1 MKVQLFGVGT
11 KSTSP
16 AITAQKRIN
25 CFVEVRQEQDKTAF
39 ALVGR
44 PGLTQFVSA
53 TTLGANPSRG
63 MWPVNTLSQPLMFTV
78 HNSILYSIN
87 NAGVSSIIGVIA
99 TTSGDVSM
107 ADDGKYLVLVDGSAG
122 YWYNMQTPGA
132 LTKITDGN
140 FTTTPKTVTWQDN
153 YFIVNSGSSRQFQLS
168 QISPSVDP
176 AVWPAVQI
184 GFAQSAAD
192 SLQAVMA
199 DHSVLNVFGGN
210 TSEFWQ
216 DNGSPDMPYGQ
227 IPGSSA
233 EFGLASAFSLSKF
246 DNSIVGLFKN
256 KMGAINVSRLQG
268 FSLRKLSDSDMDK
281 IFSQYATS
289 DVGQAVGCAF
299 MIGGHPIYLLNVD
312 GTDTWAYDGL
322 TNIWSEWQ
330 DTNGG
335 RFLGQKFAAFQGM
348 FLLSDYSTGTIYELD
363 PNAYD
368 DTGNTFGMEVWSKHI
383 WNDDK
388 YIGINQ
394 IQIDIESGSGT
405 ATGQGVNPV
414 MDLQVSKDGGQSF
427 YSVGFSSMGPI
438 GNYTTRCIWRSLGA
452 ARDWVLKLRITDPIH
467 RVVTGATA
475 DLTGWSF

>member
-25 CFVEVRQEQDKTAF
+25 CYVEHRHEQDKTSL

-44 PGLTQFVSA
+44 PGLDLFVSSSV
-53 TTLGANPSRG
+53 LGINPSRG
-63 MWPVNTLSQPLMFTV
+63 MWAVNTLAAPLLFTV
-78 HNSILYSIN
+78 HSGTLYSVN
-87 NAGVSSIIGVIA
+87 NAGATNIIGSIA
-99 TTSGDVSM
+99 STSGDVSM
-107 ADDGKYLVLVDGSAG
+107 ADDGKYLVLVDGSKG

-132 LTKITDGN
+132 LTLITDGN
-140 FTTTPKTVTWQDN
+140 FTTSPKTVTWQDN
-153 YFIVNSGSSRQFQLS
+153 YFIVNAGSSRQFQLS

-176 AVWPAVQI
+176 AVWPAIQI
-184 GFAQSAAD
+184 GFAQS
-192 SLQAVMA
+192 SPGTLTAVQA
-199 DHSVLNVFGGN
+199 DHSILNIFGDVY
-210 TSEFWQ
+210 SEFWQ
-216 DNGSPDMPYGQ
+216 DNGTPDMPYGQ
-227 IPGSSA
+227 VPGSAA

-246 DNSIVGLFKN
+246 DNSLTGLFKN
-256 KMGAINVSRLQG
+256 KMGAVNVSRLQG
-268 FSLRKLSDSDMDK
+268 FALRKLSDSDMDQ
-281 IFSQYATS
+281 ILSQYAAS
-289 DVGQAVGCAF
+289 DIGQAVGCAF

-322 TNIWSEWQ
+322 SNVWSEWQ
-330 DTNGG
+330 STTGG

-348 FLLSDYSTGTIYELD
+348 LLLSDYSTGTIYELD
-363 PNAYD
+363 PTVYD
-368 DTGNTFGMEVWSKHI
+368 DTGNTYGMEVWSKHI

-388 YIGINQ
+388 YIGISQ
-394 IQIDIESGSGT
+394 VQIDIESGSGT

-427 YSVGFSSMGPI
+427 FSVGYSSMGPI
-438 GNYTTRCIWRSLGA
+438 GNYTTRCIWRGLGA

-475 DLTGWSF
+475 ELTGWSF